1 VIGFD
6 QREGGTMVDKEWV
19 IKTNIPGIEFG
30 VYAETEDDAL
40 DTANV
45 VLTECE
51 IKSVT
56 YVGEME

>member
-19 IKTNIPGIEFG
+19 IKTNIPDIEFG
-30 VYAETEDDAL
+30 VYAETKDDAL
-40 DTANV
+40 DIAEV
-45 VLTECE
+45 VLTECV

-56 YVGEME
+56 YVGDVE

>member
-1 VIGFD
+1 MI
-6 QREGGTMVDKEWV
+6 DKEWI
-19 IKTNIPGIEFG
+19 IKTNIPTIEFG

-45 VLTECE
+45 VLTECK

-56 YVGEME
+56 YVREME

>member
-1 VIGFD
+1 
-6 QREGGTMVDKEWV
+6 MVDKEWV

-30 VYAETEDDAL
+30 VLAETEDDAL

-45 VLTECE
+45 VLTECV

-56 YVGEME
+56 CIGEMQLWD